1 MRVFHQ
7 LFRALH
13 FLISVL
19 FVISALALL
28 FLAGLQFWRAFTLSD
43 AELPPNDRVNAVL
56 RSLALLTVSV
66 AALELGQTIL
76 EEEVQRESD
85 MSAPTRVRRFLSRFL
100 IVLVVSLSIETLV
113 LVFEVGHD
121 RPELLPYAAS
131 VGVAAGVLM
140 AAWGVFIRLNRSV
153 EELEPEAMQ
162 QVKDED
168 RKVKS

>member
-1 MRVFHQ
+1 M
-7 LFRALH
+7 
-13 FLISVL
+13 
-19 FVISALALL
+19 
-28 FLAGLQFWRAFTLSD
+28 
-43 AELPPNDRVNAVL
+43 
-56 RSLALLTVSV
+56 LTVSV